1 MSALSAIRSVIDYES
16 EVGKIAQFLDKFEQ
30 APGKKQ
36 LAGEAMDTGDDSDVD
51 VDADEADADADM
63 GEPRRRYVELL
74 QRVADRTA
82 DSVAVRLDDVRAFE
96 MQASGGHV
104 PFTFAASLAYRIE
117 HNAKCYVEL
126 FSRAIDAAL
135 PEPAQSAMH
144 DAAADVLDVLFQAR
158 RDRDRRDAEAAA
170 AAAAAAGPGSTEGA
184 AAAAAAAAAAGAES
198 FPSFPAEL
206 TRRYTVHF
214 VPRGDARVQAVRE
227 VGARQIG
234 QLVTVRGIVTR
245 VSEVRPSMVVAAYLC
260 DACGS
265 EVFQQVK
272 ARQFTP
278 LAQCA
283 SAQCAANGRRGK
295 LHRQT
300 RGSRFVRF
308 QEVRLQEMADQVP
321 MGDIPRTLT
330 VHCYEAAVRR
340 LSPGDVAH
348 VAGVFL
354 PQPYTGL
361 RALRA
366 GLLADTL
373 VEAHHVQPLK
383 RRYEQ
388 LARTASAAQYMQL
401 AALQRGGDAYAR
413 VARAVAPEIFGHD
426 DVKKALLLLMVG
438 AATRR
443 TRDGMAIR
451 GDINVCLMG
460 DPGVAKSQ
468 LLRFVAK
475 AAPRGVYTTGRG
487 SSGVGLTAAVL
498 RDAATGEMVL
508 EGGALVLADNGI
520 CAIDE
525 FDKMDEADRT
535 AIHEVMEQQT
545 ISIAKAG
552 ITTTLN
558 ARCSVLAAANP
569 ARSRYNPR
577 LTPEENINLPAALL
591 SRFDV
596 LFLMLDRP
604 SRDADLQLARHVAH
618 VHAHGAHPA
627 PPGEAAGDGDGDG
640 DGFDID
646 VPLLRQFVAAAR
658 ARNPALPRA
667 VADYVVGAY
676 VQLRQQHHQQQQQPH
691 AQQQQQQQPGHARS
705 AVAATTPRTLLA
717 ILRLAHAH
725 ARVRAADAVAVED
738 VDEALRLM
746 DAAHVT
752 LDAHRPAADAERAAR
767 ADPVS
772 AVFAIMTRQ
781 LGAAAGAVPQLAYAD
796 VLARVRDAGFSEADL
811 ARCLEQYENFN
822 VLQVNLTRT
831 RITFVNTGRE

>member
-1 MSALSAIRSVIDYES
+1 
-16 EVGKIAQFLDKFEQ
+16 
-30 APGKKQ
+30 
-36 LAGEAMDTGDDSDVD
+36 
-51 VDADEADADADM
+51 
-63 GEPRRRYVELL
+63 RRYAVLL
-74 QRVADRTA
+74 QRVADRTS
-82 DSVAVRLDDVRAFE
+82 DTVAVRLDDVRAFE

-117 HNAKCYVEL
+117 HNTKCYVEL
-126 FSRAIDAAL
+126 FSRAIDALL
-135 PEPAQSAMH
+135 PEPQQSAMH
-144 DAAADVLDVLFQAR
+144 DASADVLDVLFQAR
-158 RDRDRRDAEAAA
+158 RDRDRRDASAAA
-170 AAAAAAGPGSTEGA
+170 AAAEAEAESTAGGNTNGA
-184 AAAAAAAAAAGAES
+184 AAES
-198 FPSFPAEL
+198 FQAESFPAEL

-214 VPRGDARVQAVRE
+214 VPRAAARVQAVRE

-245 VSEVRPSMVVAAYLC
+245 VSDVRPAMVVAAYLC

-340 LSPGDVAH
+340 LGPGDVAH

-388 LARTASAAQYMQL
+388 LARTASAAEYMAL

-413 VARAVAPEIFGHD
+413 VARAIAPEIFGHD

-525 FDKMDEADRT
+525 FDKMDDADRT

-618 VHAHGAHPA
+618 VHAHGAHP
-627 PPGEAAGDGDGDG
+627 PPEGGL
-640 DGFDID
+640 DID
-646 VPLLRQFVAAAR
+646 VGLLRHFVAAAR
-658 ARNPALPRA
+658 ARNPVLPRA
-667 VADYVVGAY
+667 VAEYVVGAY
-676 VQLRQQHHQQQQQPH
+676 VQLRQAQHSHNAGVAAGASAAAH
-691 AQQQQQQQPGHARS
+691 SRS
-705 AVAATTPRTLLA
+705 AIAATTPRTLLA

-725 ARVRAADAVAVED
+725 ARVRAAAAVAVED

-752 LDAHRPAADAERAAR
+752 LAAHRPSADADRAAR

-781 LGAAAGAVPQLAYAD
+781 LAANSAEAVPQLAYAD

-811 ARCLEQYENFN
+811 ARCLDQYENFN

-831 RITFVNTGRE
+831 RITFVNAGRE